1 MALDWIVL
9 ILAIAICA
17 YTGFL
22 ISALIRFPLINT
34 AVPVSYTHLQKLIGL
49 IGIEDPLRDESK
61 YVIAR
66 LRQMGIPHIVMI
78 TGDGEKTA
86 ANVAARLGI
95 TEFYSQVLPD
105 GKSAICLLYTS
116 MVEWC
121 QPSIQSATTKR
132 LFHEPSVSAP
142 PPVSYTHL
150 QNQTEPQGT
159 SEREPAAD
167 KFGSFL

>member
-1 MALDWIVL
+1 M
-9 ILAIAICA
+9 
-17 YTGFL
+17 G
-22 ISALIRFPLINT
+22 
-34 AVPVSYTHLQKLIGL
+34 QKLIGL

-105 GKSAICLLYTS
+105 GKSAIVSRL
-116 MVEWC
+116 E
-121 QPSIQSATTKR
+121 KR
-132 LFHEPSVSAP
+132 AGAFDD
-142 PPVSYTHL
+142 
-150 QNQTEPQGT
+150 
-159 SEREPAAD
+159 R
-167 KFGSFL
+167 

>member
-1 MALDWIVL
+1 MIGSRHFVEEDEGVSCAFAQNQIE
-9 ILAIAICA
+9 AIASKGHSVLYLA
-17 YTGFL
+17 MG
-22 ISALIRFPLINT
+22 
-34 AVPVSYTHLQKLIGL
+34 QKLIGL

-105 GKSAICLLYTS
+105 GKSAIVSRLEKEGRRVLMIGDGINDT
-116 MVEWC
+116 
-121 QPSIQSATTKR
+121 PALSAA
-132 LFHEPSVSAP
+132 SVG
-142 PPVSYTHL
+142 VSL
-150 QNQTEPQGT
+150 SDG
-159 SEREPAAD
+159 AD
-167 KFGSFL
+167 LAKEVASDVL